1 MKSSEI
7 LRESI
12 LDEYSDTDPAIVDHL
27 IDKGYKQIGQGV
39 DQTAFL
45 EPGTGLVLK
54 IFGTQNNVARAPNDE
69 NPKPTFSKDQMMFF
83 RWAKY
88 CNNHR
93 SNPFLPKFSGFES
106 FYWNEHVYIQMRQE
120 HLKSLGGMGRLCKEM
135 ADDAIAESSFE
146 EMMER
151 LSAPVWGHKDALN
164 KLLNILGSKGVHVFY
179 KTIVRLN
186 DIANQMGYELD
197 LHGYNFMARADGI
210 PVIIDPWVVY

>member
-106 FYWNEHVYIQMRQE
+106 FYSVSYT
-120 HLKSLGGMGRLCKEM
+120 HLTLPTKR
-135 ADDAIAESSFE
+135 
-146 EMMER
+146 
-151 LSAPVWGHKDALN
+151 
-164 KLLNILGSKGVHVFY
+164 
-179 KTIVRLN
+179 IV
-186 DIANQMGYELD
+186 
-197 LHGYNFMARADGI
+197 
-210 PVIIDPWVVY
+210 